1 MSFYNDPENAE
12 KYVQMAEG
20 YDGAELIEI
29 LTNHLP
35 NGKSVLELG
44 MGPGVD
50 LDLLAK
56 HYQVTGSDY
65 SAYFVERYKK
75 AHPAANVI
83 QLNAITMDIARQFN
97 CIYSNKVLHHFSDDE
112 LRLSFAAQ
120 AKCLNDGGL
129 VFHSFWYGDKMEEIM
144 DMRFYYRQPKQLS
157 VLLGDNFKMIESAI
171 YTEMEKD
178 DSFWVLAQKQ

>member
-1 MSFYNDPENAE
+1 MSFYDDPENAE

-20 YDGAELIEI
+20 YDGAELIKI
-29 LTNHLP
+29 LTSHLP
-35 NGKSVLELG
+35 DGKSLLELG

-75 AHPAANVI
+75 ANPEADVTV
-83 QLNAITMDIARQFN
+83 LNAITMDIARQFD

-112 LRLSFAAQ
+112 LRQSFAAQ
-120 AKCLNDGGL
+120 AECLNDDGL
-129 VFHSFWYGDKMEEIM
+129 LFHSFWRGDSMEEM
-144 DMRFYYRQPKQLS
+144 MGMRFYYRQPEQLAA
-157 VLLGDNFKMIESAI
+157 LLGDQLKLVQSAV
-171 YTEMEKD
+171 YTELEKD
-178 DSFWVLAQKQ
+178 DSFWVLAQKR